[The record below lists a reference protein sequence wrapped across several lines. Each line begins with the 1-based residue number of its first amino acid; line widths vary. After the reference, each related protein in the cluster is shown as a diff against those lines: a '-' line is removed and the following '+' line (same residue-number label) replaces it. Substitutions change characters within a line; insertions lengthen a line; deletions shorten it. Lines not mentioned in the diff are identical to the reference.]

1 VRQIF
6 IGTTPIDIPIA
17 EVMMTSYSKEGIIP
31 KTSKIKIF
39 KLSTLSTPTMILRP
53 LQVDGAIL
61 PQVPIKGKRVLSP
74 KSQS

>member
-1 VRQIF
+1 
-6 IGTTPIDIPIA
+6 
-17 EVMMTSYSKEGIIP
+17 MTSYSKEGIIP